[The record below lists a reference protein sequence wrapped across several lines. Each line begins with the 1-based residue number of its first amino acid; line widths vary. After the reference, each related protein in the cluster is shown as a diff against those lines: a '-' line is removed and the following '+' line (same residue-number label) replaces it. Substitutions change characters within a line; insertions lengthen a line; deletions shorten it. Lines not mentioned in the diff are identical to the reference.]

1 MVLGYCGRS
10 GGNVRSGWILDFDV
24 DRLEKG
30 RTREGQVR
38 EFFLQD
44 EGCEQL
50 SKSSRHISKIH
61 MENSVCLM

>member
-1 MVLGYCGRS
+1 MRS
-10 GGNVRSGWILDFDV
+10 GEILDFDV

-44 EGCEQL
+44 ERCEQS